1 MSTSAVTRITATT
14 DILLTAAMVCLFQK
28 AATTT
33 WCNASFCQK
42 NGCRALCL
50 NLMAQMLCLDSVKL
64 SQSDTNLIS
73 REILTVHTP

>member
-14 DILLTAAMVCLFQK
+14 DMLPTAAIVCLFQK
-28 AATTT
+28 AATITR
-33 WCNASFCQK
+33 AMHHS
-42 NGCRALCL
+42 GCRALSL